1 MVGGDVKHQP
11 GKGQEGKGAGGQ
23 GQGQGQGPGRGQ
35 GVPVRGSG
43 GLGGSRWGH
52 RGPWSHSKGFH
63 TQKSGAQSPWGA
75 DPAQSEPSPGREVD
89 PTSEGSQTR

>member
-1 MVGGDVKHQP
+1 ML
-11 GKGQEGKGAGGQ
+11 GAKAS
-23 GQGQGQGPGRGQ
+23 QGQGPGRGQ

-63 TQKSGAQSPWGA
+63 TQKSGAQSPMGCRSSLEELPEA
-75 DPAQSEPSPGREVD
+75 PPAERWD
-89 PTSEGSQTR
+89 PTSGRFPNALSVEWEF